1 MNPNLN
7 PSPPGWMRNAEDLG
21 GGGGCPLPPLSGP
34 RVGLALSGGGA
45 RGLAHIGV
53 LQVLEENDIPIAAI
67 AGTSMGAYVGALY
80 AAGFKS
86 EDLQSLAQEIKDR
99 RTLLRLL
106 DPVFPPSSGLI
117 RGNKI
122 RRHLERSLGNRTF
135 DDLNIPLL
143 IVATDLDTLS
153 PYVFDSGPLGA
164 AVQASAAIPGICA
177 PVHLN
182 GRRFTDGGAAEPLP
196 ASLLQGRFALDSI
209 IAVNVL
215 PTTQDILHCRD
226 AAFGAPPESNS
237 FWKHPLRALLKPI
250 NLLAYGNVMDTFRR
264 GLMAAQLGLAEKEC
278 RRADVVIHP
287 FFCES
292 TWFDFENFDR
302 YITAGRRAAEEA
314 LPRIRALLDK
324 VNSNQNPDHENSID
338 NPCLGLCAA

>member
-1 MNPNLN
+1 
-7 PSPPGWMRNAEDLG
+7 MRTADDLG
-21 GGGGCPLPPLSGP
+21 NGGGCALPPLNGP
-34 RVGLALSGGGA
+34 RLGLALSGGGA

-86 EDLQSLAQEIKDR
+86 EDLQSLAKEIKDR
-99 RTLLRLL
+99 KTLLRLL
-106 DPVFPPSSGLI
+106 DPMFPPSAGLI
-117 RGNKI
+117 RGHKI
-122 RRHLERSLGNRTF
+122 RQHLERSLGNRSF
-135 DDLNIPLL
+135 DELNIPLL
-143 IVATDLDTLS
+143 VVATDLDTLC
-153 PYVFDSGPLGA
+153 PYIFDSGPVGV
-164 AVQASAAIPGICA
+164 AVHASAAIPGICA

-196 ASLLQGRFALDSI
+196 ASLLQERFALDSI
-209 IAVNVL
+209 VAVNVL

-226 AAFGAPPESNS
+226 AAFVTPKPHIS
-237 FWKHPLRALLKPI
+237 FWRHPIRTLLHPF

-264 GLMAAQLGLAEKEC
+264 ALMTAQLGLAEKEC

-314 LPRIRALLDK
+314 LPRIRALLEK
-324 VNSNQNPDHENSID
+324 STPNQESDHENAI
-338 NPCLGLCAA
+338 NKPCVGLCAA